1 MPTHSRSYPAGP
13 ESEAPDDQSAT
24 SYARA
29 AAGLPAP
36 RLWRSRSNRVIA
48 GVIGG
53 LAEKYGWDPLPARLL
68 YGLLTIA
75 SGGLL
80 AIPYVGIWAITRAH
94 GLPRA
99 GRPLSRSRSNK
110 VIAGVLGGMA
120 EKLDVSPTFLR
131 VFYVIFSA
139 CTAVFPG
146 ILIYLVLWAVMP
158 EISASG
164 EEDWGLSS

>member
-1 MPTHSRSYPAGP
+1 MPTRPRSYPAGP

-24 SYARA
+24 GLARA
-29 AAGLPAP
+29 AGGLPEP

-53 LAEKYGWDPLPARLL
+53 LAEKFGWEPFPARLL
-68 YGLLTIA
+68 YALLTIA

-94 GLPRA
+94 GAARP
-99 GRPLSRSRSNK
+99 GRRLSRSRSNK
-110 VIAGVLGGMA
+110 VIAGVLGGLA

-131 VFYVIFSA
+131 VLYVIVSV
-139 CTAVFPG
+139 CTAAFPG
-146 ILIYLVLWAVMP
+146 ILIYLVLWAAMP
-158 EISASG
+158 EIGASG
-164 EEDWGLSS
+164 EED